1 MKLYDALRTDSE
13 LRQEVQDL
21 FDAERQQSLQR
32 IESAKPDDLPAL
44 QAERLYLS
52 HPQTSFLFLQGGI
65 GIVADPVDQTP
76 QDTATDTGQPAEP
89 VTTSALRRPTSP
101 SSSFRR

>member
-32 IESAKPDDLPAL
+32 IESAKPEDLPAL
-44 QAERLYLS
+44 QAERLYLEAN
-52 HPQTSFLFLQGGI
+52 LN
-65 GIVADPVDQTP
+65 
-76 QDTATDTGQPAEP
+76 
-89 VTTSALRRPTSP
+89 RRFFFFKEELNRGRP
-101 SSSFRR
+101 R

>member
-13 LRQEVQDL
+13 LHQEVQDL

-44 QAERLYLS
+44 QAERLYLEA
-52 HPQTSFLFLQGGI
+52 I
-65 GIVADPVDQTP
+65 RK
-76 QDTATDTGQPAEP
+76 
-89 VTTSALRRPTSP
+89 LRFCFFKEELNRGRP
-101 SSSFRR
+101 R